1 MFSSVEGVEAKF
13 LESILFNSVNQKL
26 RPRDSY
32 PGRGAVGIVGDVC
45 DAPAQCINKTVL
57 QSHFISLTSF
67 FFASLFGIFIQIFNS
82 MRMIISNWRRL
93 IYRKI

>member
-1 MFSSVEGVEAKF
+1 MFSSVEGVEAIF

-45 DAPAQCINKTVL
+45 DAPAQ
-57 QSHFISLTSF
+57 
-67 FFASLFGIFIQIFNS
+67 
-82 MRMIISNWRRL
+82 
-93 IYRKI
+93 

>member
-45 DAPAQCINKTVL
+45 DAPTQCINKTVL

-67 FFASLFGIFIQIFNS
+67 FLRVYLVFLFKYSIVCA
-82 MRMIISNWRRL
+82 
-93 IYRKI
+93 

>member
-1 MFSSVEGVEAKF
+1 MLFTMFSSVEGVEAKF

-57 QSHFISLTSF
+57 QSNFISLTSF
-67 FFASLFGIFIQIFNS
+67 FLRVYLVFLFKYSIVCA
-82 MRMIISNWRRL
+82 
-93 IYRKI
+93 